1 MVVARARLFD
11 VGANEET
18 ALGDV
23 ADSGL
28 DARQDLGPFRR
39 RAAELQHPD
48 LIILPAIGI
57 DYFDVAEGLD
67 RLGPHRERHIDRI
80 ARHSPTW
87 RQATTDEGHVGKE
100 GFRPNK

>member
-23 ADSGL
+23 GDSGL

-48 LIILPAIGI
+48 LIILPEIGI
-57 DYFDVAEGLD
+57 DNFDVLEGLD
-67 RLGPHRERHIDRI
+67 RPGPHRQRPIDPLYRPPPTYRP
-80 ARHSPTW
+80 ARPPSARTG
-87 RQATTDEGHVGKE
+87 DG
-100 GFRPNK
+100 

>member
-23 ADSGL
+23 GDSGL

-48 LIILPAIGI
+48 LIILPEIGI
-57 DYFDVAEGLD
+57 DNFEVADD
-67 RLGPHRERHIDRI
+67 RKSVVSGKSVSVRVDLGGRRIIKKKKMTKVSRINGTARDHI
-80 ARHSPTW
+80 
-87 RQATTDEGHVGKE
+87 
-100 GFRPNK
+100 